1 MCVLKYLLFISVK
14 KIKSRITDLIIM
26 FFETFKGK
34 DNLSIKIKQNRI
46 SVLFL
51 AYNEIYYLFL
61 KNLKNLEKFSQLK

>member
-1 MCVLKYLLFISVK
+1 
-14 KIKSRITDLIIM
+14 M
-26 FFETFKGK
+26 FFENFKGE